1 MPPPIASLTL
11 AELVRLC
18 VPAPEEPATTAG
30 GDGPGSPAPVVHE
43 DLQDVPAELSRALA
57 ELARTPEVAVDAA
70 ARWVSPVNPGD
81 VVAARFEL
89 RRELG
94 RGGFGVVFEALDRE
108 LGREVAFKA
117 VLPGHGAARHDAV
130 WIQREAR
137 AVASLDHPGIATLHA
152 LGAAPTGPYLV
163 FELLRGETLERR
175 LRRGG
180 ALPLR
185 DAVEVASRIA
195 RVLDHAHR
203 VGVVHRDLK
212 PGNVFLCEGGA
223 VKVLDFGLAHLFGR
237 GGACSGGA
245 PAYIAPE
252 QWRSAP
258 GDARTDL
265 FALGVLLHE
274 MVWGTLPDRALSPGE
289 GQAATRPDPWAPA
302 SPERLRRLVGRML
315 RRDPSERPQSA
326 AEVAAELDR
335 VRAADP
341 LGDAIARLL
350 GWR

>member
-1 MPPPIASLTL
+1 MPPPVASLTL
-11 AELVRLC
+11 ADLVRLC
-18 VPAPEEPATTAG
+18 VPAAEEPVTTAG
-30 GDGPGSPAPVVHE
+30 GYGAALPGPPQVHE
-43 DLQDVPAELSRALA
+43 DLQDVPAELSHALE

-70 ARWVSPVNPGD
+70 AGWIPPVHPGD

-94 RGGFGVVFEALDRE
+94 RGGFGIVFEALDRE

-117 VLPGHGAARHDAV
+117 VLPGRRAARHDAA
-130 WIQREAR
+130 WTQREAR

-180 ALPLR
+180 ALALR
-185 DAVEVASRIA
+185 DAVEIASQVV

-237 GGACSGGA
+237 CGVGGGGP

-274 MVWGTLPDRALSPGE
+274 MVWGTLPDRAVCPE
-289 GQAATRPDPWAPA
+289 QQPATRPDPRALA
-302 SPERLRRLVGRML
+302 APERLCRLVRRML
-315 RRDPSERPQSA
+315 RKDPSERPQRA

-335 VRAADP
+335 VRDP
-341 LGDAIARLL
+341 VGDAIARLL